1 VVAVELAT
9 PDIESLQS
17 HWFSDEETFRKQNK
31 SSSTKDYAL
40 LVKRQLM
47 KISKNDS
54 RLIWIYSNI
63 DSKVTPLVL

>member
-1 VVAVELAT
+1 MAT
-9 PDIESLQS
+9 PDIESLQF
-17 HWFSDEETFRKQNK
+17 HWFLDEESFKKQSK

-47 KISKNDS
+47 KISKNDA